1 MHQDGGSGRRHAAAA
16 TPRRASSQPAGP
28 SSRPAALGRH
38 AATARHSHYLDGR
51 EHSLRASLFWT
62 TAGAILPGLG
72 LWPTK
77 ARRAGQFVLLLFLA
91 AVLAVVAVGV
101 VDLSWLLSAVV
112 RPRALRLLGVGSLG
126 VGIVLA
132 TMITWT
138 HLLTRPRTPA
148 VMQRLVGSTLV
159 GLLTFVVTAPLIV
172 GASHARSQA
181 FLVNGVFKVGTRS
194 ITRPDLGGGDV
205 WKNKARLN
213 VLLLGADSTAD
224 RDRLDPEAGVRTD
237 TVMLASIDTATGD
250 MALVQLPRNMSTFT
264 FPAASSLAK
273 AYPDGYWDGQSRE
286 NPEYELNSVYKNV
299 PATHPDL
306 FTGTDYPG
314 ADALKIAVEGITG
327 LKPDYFV
334 MLSIDGLTELIDAMG
349 GVDLNVNTRIPVGG
363 NNDGKAATGWIEPGP
378 HRHLNG
384 YYAMWY
390 ARSRQNVTD
399 SDRMARQGCV
409 VKAVIEQ
416 ANPQNILTRYEA
428 IAQAS
433 TNAFVT
439 DIPQDV
445 APAMVDLALRMK
457 DGQRQ
462 RVLFAYPRTKYLDG
476 SPFEPWDP
484 DQAKMQQLVQQGIE
498 KSTARASATPQPAQ
512 ETGPAGQPTAPAN
525 PGTNPAATAPE
536 NPTPDEATPSSSS
549 SARAAEVSLDDA
561 CAYDPSAVEG

>member
-1 MHQDGGSGRRHAAAA
+1 MHQDGGRGRRRSAAA

-28 SSRPAALGRH
+28 GGRPAVHARH
-38 AATARHSHYLDGR
+38 ATPGHPSNYRDGR
-51 EHSLRASLFWT
+51 EHRMRTSLAWT
-62 TAGAILPGLG
+62 TAAAILPGLG
-72 LWPTK
+72 LWPTR
-77 ARRAGQFVLLLFLA
+77 ARRAGQLILLLFLA
-91 AVLAVVAVGV
+91 TALVVLAVGV

-112 RPRALRLLGVGSLG
+112 RPRVLRLLGLGSLA
-126 VGIVLA
+126 VSLLLA
-132 TMITWT
+132 TMIVWT
-138 HLLTRPRTPA
+138 HLLTRPRTPT

-159 GLLTFVVTAPLIV
+159 GLLTFMVTAPLIV

-181 FLVNGVFKVGTRS
+181 SLVNGVFTVGTRS

-224 RDRLDPEAGVRTD
+224 RDRLDPDAGVRTD

-250 MALVQLPRNMSTFT
+250 MALIQLPRNMSTFG
-264 FPAASSLAK
+264 FPAGSSLAA

-286 NPEYELNSVYKNV
+286 NPEFELNSVYKNV
-299 PATHPDL
+299 PEAHSEL

-334 MLSIDGLTELIDAMG
+334 MLSIDGLTELINAMG
-349 GVDLNVNTRIPVGG
+349 GVSLNVNTRIPVGG

-378 HRHLNG
+378 DRHLNG

-416 ANPQNILTRYEA
+416 ADPQTILTRYEA

-457 DGQRQ
+457 DGRRQ

-476 SPFEPWDP
+476 SAFEPWNP
-484 DQAKMQQLVQQGIE
+484 DQAKMQQLVQQGVE
-498 KSTARASATPQPAQ
+498 KSTAQPG
-512 ETGPAGQPTAPAN
+512 TTTPTARRTTAVPTSASS
-525 PGTNPAATAPE
+525 PTGQAA
-536 NPTPDEATPSSSS
+536 PSASST
-549 SARAAEVSLDDA
+549 ARAAGASLDDA